1 MADPAKPKMVAK
13 PVDPAKLAAQVVES
27 APLVTEVRPPITE
40 VPANSPIEL
49 VTVPARKRQG
59 RAAAP
64 WLGWALLGCLL
75 LLATG
80 AAGALIW
87 LRDEPWLTLQSQPTP
102 PADPKLDRRPIRQ
115 TQPSQPTP
123 SANPEPIPPNQPLAT
138 ELQADDSTSRV
149 QSEKPIDQDLEI
161 QSHSQTENDLEV
173 LTQPPHSE
181 PQVVASEPK
190 ITSAEPQVVA
200 SGPEVV
206 ASEPQ
211 VVVSE
216 SEDSHSESDLSAG
229 QRVVV
234 LRLLDLAL
242 LGLAAGKPEMAES
255 CLNQAKQ
262 ISDESLQCEAAI
274 ALTQQM
280 VTWQREINT
289 TVTARVP
296 LLTNREELPVDD
308 TIVSLIS
315 ADGRGLVIRSAG
327 QRREY
332 EADKLPW
339 SLTRSVLEVTNS
351 DNPSEDLARK
361 LVTDVLRRRDMSEE
375 ANQARSK
382 ALQEL
387 LTVEW
392 RSTDYPIPAIQNL
405 VAYLDANADFKPLC
419 AVSEAPQRIP
429 VLEWTKWYREVTNDL
444 RTNRDLRTKLQDK
457 AFNRFELEAT
467 LWSQTDTTKLESIVR
482 TILLLQ
488 QIALEQ
494 QNLAAFL
501 DHLLRI
507 EPLTTLSAEHPMWAD
522 MSRALLKSKP
532 SDSDLLQLLN
542 QLRTAIDDPRYGTLA
557 SGGLSQVGKQLAQR
571 LSDRTQKQEW
581 IKNF

>member
-1 MADPAKPKMVAK
+1 MADPAKPKLVAQ
-13 PVDPAKLAAQVVES
+13 PVDPAKLVTQFVES
-27 APLVTEVRPPITE
+27 APRVAEVRPPVTE
-40 VPANSPIEL
+40 VPANSSIEL

-64 WLGWALLGCLL
+64 WLGWALLGFLL

-87 LRDEPWLTLQSQPTP
+87 FRDEPWLTLQLQPTP
-102 PADPKLDRRPIRQ
+102 PADPKWDRRSNRQ

-123 SANPEPIPPNQPLAT
+123 PANPEPIPPNQPLAT
-138 ELQADDSTSRV
+138 EPQADDFTPLV
-149 QSEKPIDQDLEI
+149 QTEKPIEQNREIESNSPAEPDLEG
-161 QSHSQTENDLEV
+161 
-173 LTQPPHSE
+173 LTGPPHSE
-181 PQVVASEPK
+181 PQLVAAEPEVVTLA
-190 ITSAEPQVVA
+190 PQVVL
-200 SGPEVV
+200 
-206 ASEPQ
+206 
-211 VVVSE
+211 SE
-216 SEDSHSESDLSAG
+216 SEDSDSESDLSGG
-229 QRVVV
+229 QRIVV

-242 LGLAAGKPEMAES
+242 WGLAAGKPEMAES

-262 ISDESLQCEAAI
+262 ISDESQQCEAAI

-296 LLTNREELPVDD
+296 LLTNREELLVDD

-339 SLTRSVLEVTNS
+339 SLARSVLEVTNS

-361 LVTDVLRRRDMSEE
+361 LVTDVLRRRDLSEE

-392 RSTDYPIPAIQNL
+392 RSTAYPTPAIQNL
-405 VAYLDANADFKPLC
+405 VAYLDANADLKPLC

-429 VLEWTKWYREVTNDL
+429 VLEWTKWYREVASDL
-444 RTNRDLRTKLQDK
+444 RTNRDLRAKLQDK

-467 LWSQTDTTKLESIVR
+467 LWSQTDTTKLESITR

-507 EPLTTLSAEHPMWAD
+507 EPLITLSAEHPMWAD

-532 SDSDLLQLLN
+532 SDSDLLQLMN